1 MPGLGVQKCNCGAP
15 DEILFCLPTPKSS
28 LENLNMQAF
37 CLDGFVRSCGTG
49 FQVQP
54 GGRPTVTGI
63 PTVVEWRESG
73 HPGWLPAC
81 SLPGLPPGGSG
92 RWTQSSHA
100 AKGRAHS
107 EARVSSCHSPTPKRP
122 GPSRKWGYL
131 WARPGVGLL
140 PFITPSGLHH
150 VTLTGRRQTPWRPW
164 ACALSTGT
172 RCCQVQ

>member
-1 MPGLGVQKCNCGAP
+1 MNNALPGQGVQKHNCGTP

-63 PTVVEWRESG
+63 PTAVEWRESG
-73 HPGWLPAC
+73 HPGGLPAC
-81 SLPGLPPGGSG
+81 SLPGLPSCAP
-92 RWTQSSHA
+92 RWVQPRSQ
-100 AKGRAHS
+100 G
-107 EARVSSCHSPTPKRP
+107 EARVSSCPSPTPKRP
-122 GPSRKWGYL
+122 GPSREWGCL

-150 VTLTGRRQTPWRPW
+150 VTLTGRRQTPWRLW